1 MKARINLLMVF
12 LIILVASRICLC
24 QQCSD
29 CICGT
34 APVPVGF
41 DPNPDS
47 FRGGLFKPA
56 TSNIGEAPQ
65 DEDFFPVLIVFVN
78 FKNEP
83 GDSTTTSPDVWPAR
97 RAPN

>member
-56 TSNIGEAPQ
+56 KSNIGGAPQ
-65 DEDFFPVLIVFVN
+65 DEDFFSPVSESPVLFR
-78 FKNEP
+78 
-83 GDSTTTSPDVWPAR
+83 DSDTGKESELIH
-97 RAPN
+97 